1 LCLEITLPVKHVK
14 SETGW
19 GKLGYACRINANWEK
34 TGGDMA
40 MAAST
45 WDDLFHTV
53 GLCGFGEM
61 LCIVQQG
68 CSLFALYKSR
78 SYYNDREGR

>member
-1 LCLEITLPVKHVK
+1 
-14 SETGW
+14 
-19 GKLGYACRINANWEK
+19 
-34 TGGDMA
+34 MA